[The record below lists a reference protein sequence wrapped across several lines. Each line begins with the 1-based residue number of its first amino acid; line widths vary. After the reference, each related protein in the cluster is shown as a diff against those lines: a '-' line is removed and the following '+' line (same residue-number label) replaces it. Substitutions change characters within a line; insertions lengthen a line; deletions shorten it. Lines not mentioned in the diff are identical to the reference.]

1 MYICLYVTCLLCPPQ
16 RPCSY
21 PPISAHPLKS
31 RKLLPLLLSHAVETS
46 TRAKRKTGTPALF
59 SHLHRP
65 LPPPPACLCSA
76 FGPPTL
82 LFLCLF
88 LHPFVSRHQLPIAKI
103 QTAPLVVRSRQCP
116 LYEQAPG
123 SPGHVVAASPKMQ
136 HDLFFALS
144 VPSLSLCS
152 CLPCWLPLG
161 YRHCTRQTQACPA
174 GFLLISVPL
183 CHTAFRLVSPLCFR
197 LFRLFLPLWTL
208 FFPTPSPQ
216 CP

>member
-1 MYICLYVTCLLCPPQ
+1 MYICLYVTSVPCAPQ
-16 RPCSY
+16 RPCSH

-46 TRAKRKTGTPALF
+46 TRAKRKTGTLALF

-65 LPPPPACLCSA
+65 LLPPPACLCSA

-144 VPSLSLCS
+144 VLSLSVLLSAVLAPVGVSSLHTSDTGVPCRLS
-152 CLPCWLPLG
+152 VDLRATLSHRLQARLSPLLPP
-161 YRHCTRQTQACPA
+161 
-174 GFLLISVPL
+174 
-183 CHTAFRLVSPLCFR
+183 VSP
-197 LFRLFLPLWTL
+197 
-208 FFPTPSPQ
+208 FPTSLDSLFSHTLPQ